1 MQALLAPLPYEL
13 DPDSFLPVFHG
24 FGSLL
29 NNQSAP
35 ILKDNVSLHA
45 PMSTATG
52 HGMYPA
58 RIQGRYDLVNA
69 VVDALHT
76 PIEWHAD
83 LIF

>member
-1 MQALLAPLPYEL
+1 MQALLVHLPYEL
-13 DPDSFLPVFHG
+13 DPDSFLPGFYG

-29 NNQSAP
+29 DNQRAP
-35 ILKDNVSLHA
+35 ILKDNVTLHV
-45 PMSTATG
+45 PMPTATG

-76 PIEWHAD
+76 PVEWHAD